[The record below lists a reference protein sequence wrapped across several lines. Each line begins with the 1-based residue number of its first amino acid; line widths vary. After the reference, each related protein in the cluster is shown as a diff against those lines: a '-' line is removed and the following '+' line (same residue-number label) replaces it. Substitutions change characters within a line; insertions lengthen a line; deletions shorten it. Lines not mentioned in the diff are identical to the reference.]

1 MCKNFENYEGKNGV
15 ITVKSIYGQD
25 IYETQ
30 IKMIDDDERIGV
42 VIRGHDIFLCRNE
55 ILGIVK
61 KEDTLLIIGKSMR
74 IKIRCC

>member
-15 ITVKSIYGQD
+15 ITVNSIYGQD

-42 VIRGHDIFLCRNE
+42 VIRGHDIFLHRNE
-55 ILGIVK
+55 IRDIVTI
-61 KEDTLLIIGKSMR
+61 ENVLLIIGQSMN
-74 IKIRCC
+74 IEIRCC